1 MVISLADILPA
12 LWASLAALLV
22 AALGEWLHSR
32 RLHASRYLSFGPR
45 GRARHWVRAVPFLR
59 AAAAAMLVF
68 GLVILFQFRPQ
79 NETEIDPDREPSK
92 HLVIALDVSPSMYLE
107 DAGPDGRQSR
117 WARARDLLTGVM
129 QRLDMEQT
137 RVSVMAFYTEAKPV
151 VIRSFDMG
159 VVLNVLDGLPLEH
172 AFEVG
177 STQLQGGVQAAI
189 DMTRGWPPG
198 STTLVVV
205 SDGDTVAG
213 STLPRRS
220 SAIADVLVLGVGDPY
235 RGAEVAGRT
244 SRQDHESLER
254 LAVRLDG
261 RYHDGNRL
269 HLPSDVVRALTASL
283 PQVTTQS
290 ELRTIAL
297 VLVGV
302 GASVLALIPWLL
314 SFGGGSRSSRSG
326 VRLQSGSSGR
336 SAA

>member
-1 MVISLADILPA
+1 MVISLEDLLPA
-12 LWASLAALLV
+12 FWAALAAGLL
-22 AALGEWLHSR
+22 AGLGEWLHGR
-32 RLHASRYLSFGPR
+32 RLRAARYLVFGPT
-45 GRARHWVRAVPFLR
+45 GRARAWVATVPFLR
-59 AAAAAMLVF
+59 GAAAAAIAF
-68 GLVILFQFRPQ
+68 GLVVLFQFKPQ
-79 NETEIDPDREPSK
+79 NETEIDPDKEPAK

-107 DAGPDGRQSR
+107 DAGTDGRQSR
-117 WARARDLLTGVM
+117 WQRARDLLTAVM

-172 AFEVG
+172 AFETG
-177 STQLQGGVQAAI
+177 STQLQAGVQAAI

-213 STLPRRS
+213 ATLPRRS

-244 SRQDHESLER
+244 SRQDHESLQR

-269 HLPSDVVRALTASL
+269 HLPSEVVRALTASL
-283 PQVTTQS
+283 PQVTTTS

-297 VLVGV
+297 VLVGA
-302 GASVLALIPWLL
+302 GTALLALIPWLL
-314 SFGGGSRSSRSG
+314 SLAGGSRSSRSG
-326 VRLQSGSSGR
+326 VRLQAAESGR

>member
-1 MVISLADILPA
+1 MVISLEDILPA
-12 LWASLAALLV
+12 LLAALG
-22 AALGEWLHSR
+22 AALLAGLGEFLHLR
-32 RLHASRYLSFGPR
+32 RLRAARFLAFGPR
-45 GRARHWVRAVPFLR
+45 GKPRAWVAAVPFLR
-59 AAAAAMLVF
+59 AGAAAAMVF
-68 GLVILFQFRPQ
+68 GLVVLFQFRPQ
-79 NETEIDPDREPSK
+79 NESEIDPDKEPSK

-107 DAGPDGRQSR
+107 DSGPQGRQSR
-117 WARARDLLTGVM
+117 WERARDLLTAVM

-151 VIRSFDMG
+151 VIRSFDLG

-177 STQLQGGVQAAI
+177 STQLQQGVQAAI

-198 STTLVVV
+198 STTLIVV

-213 STLPRRS
+213 SVMPRRTP
-220 SAIADVLVLGVGDPY
+220 AIADVLVLGVGDPY

-261 RYHDGNRL
+261 RYHDGNAL
-269 HLPSDVVRALTASL
+269 HLPTEVVRALTASL
-283 PQVTTQS
+283 PQVTTRS

-302 GASVLALIPWLL
+302 GAGLISLIPWLL
-314 SFGGGSRSSRSG
+314 SLAGGSRSSRSG
-326 VRLQSGSSGR
+326 VRLESGSSGR

>member
-1 MVISLADILPA
+1 MVIGLEDLQF
-12 LWASLAALLV
+12 ALLLGLLAGV
-22 AALGEWLHSR
+22 LALGGEWLHAR
-32 RLHASRYLSFGPR
+32 RLKRARFLAFGPD
-45 GRARHWVRAVPFLR
+45 GQAKAWVSAVPFLR
-59 AAAAAMLVF
+59 AIAVACLAFALLV
-68 GLVILFQFRPQ
+68 LYEFRA
-79 NETEIDPDREPSK
+79 EGDEEIDPDKEPSK

-107 DAGPDGRQSR
+107 DAGTDGRSSR
-117 WARARDLLTGVM
+117 WSRARDLLTAVM

-189 DMTRGWPPG
+189 ELTRGWPPG
-198 STTLVVV
+198 STTLIVV
-205 SDGDTVAG
+205 SDGDAVGGA
-213 STLPRRS
+213 TLPRRTP
-220 SAIADVLVLGVGDPY
+220 AIADVLVLGVGDPY

-244 SRQDHESLER
+244 SRQDHESLKR

-261 RYHDGNRL
+261 RYHDGNAL

-283 PQVTTQS
+283 PQVTTRS
-290 ELRTIAL
+290 ELRNIAL
-297 VLVGV
+297 ALIGV
-302 GASVLALIPWLL
+302 STSLLALIPWLL
-314 SFGGGSRSSRSG
+314 SLGGGSRSSRSG
-326 VRLQSGSSGR
+326 VRLDTSRSGR